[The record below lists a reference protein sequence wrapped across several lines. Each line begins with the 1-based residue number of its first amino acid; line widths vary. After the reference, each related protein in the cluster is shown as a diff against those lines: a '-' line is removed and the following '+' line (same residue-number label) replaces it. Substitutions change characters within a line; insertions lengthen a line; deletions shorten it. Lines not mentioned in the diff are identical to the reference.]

1 MRSHEY
7 DAIVI
12 GSSAGGLRALT
23 KLLAYLPKSFLV
35 PIIIVQ
41 HLLDGSDSLLA
52 GFLNENAAITV
63 KEAEDKELIQRGFAY
78 LSPPGYHLLIEEDY
92 SLCLSMDP
100 RVNFS
105 RPSIDVLF
113 ESAAFVYGER
123 CIGIILTGASAD
135 GSQGLNRIKKSG
147 GLALVQNP
155 ATAEFRTMPEAAIK
169 ATIVDHVL
177 TLEDMG
183 QFLIDLVG
191 GTT

>member
-1 MRSHEY
+1 MRSQY
-7 DAIVI
+7 DVIVI
-12 GSSAGGLRALT
+12 GSSAGGLRALL
-23 KLLAYLPKSFLV
+23 KLLAYLPKSFPV
-35 PIIIVQ
+35 PIVIVQ
-41 HLLDGSDSLLA
+41 HLLDGNDSLLA
-52 GFLNENAAITV
+52 GFLNEIAAITV

-113 ESAAFVYGER
+113 ESAAFVYEER
-123 CIGIILTGASAD
+123 CIGIVLTGASAD
-135 GSQGLNRIKKSG
+135 GSQGLNRIKNSG
-147 GLALVQNP
+147 GLVLVQNP
-155 ATAEFRTMPEAAIK
+155 DTAEFSTMPQAAIK
-169 ATIVDHVL
+169 ATVVDHVL

-191 GTT
+191 GAM